1 MGKVLVYFLV
11 VYRRQMCSFKIFDA
25 DFWRLLKAVWR
36 CLQMISLTSVL
47 DGCPVEIRSPRCLFH
62 LHYYAS
68 QPSTPPSALHPTP
81 LRHFCS
87 LISFTSALS
96 AGFLWNPTANDG
108 GLSRTTRLRSHY
120 LSSALFLF
128 LPHPRFRTIHLP
140 LSSLSS
146 ALTSQF
152 CVWGSEE
159 EGCFSSQ
166 ACNLSI
172 IALFS
177 PVIPDSGWSLWRLRP
192 KNTSTCTEEPPLSYH
207 WSVHRHSW
215 PLQMWYVIL
224 VMWLQRDCIQSGGSF
239 TRRK

>member
-1 MGKVLVYFLV
+1 MLISGG
-11 VYRRQMCSFKIFDA
+11 C
-25 DFWRLLKAVWR
+25 WTVWR

-62 LHYYAS
+62 LHYCAS

-152 CVWGSEE
+152 CAWGSEE
-159 EGCFSSQ
+159 EGCFVSQ

-192 KNTSTCTEEPPLSYH
+192 KNTSTCTEQPPLSYH

-215 PLQMWYVIL
+215 PLQIWYVIL
-224 VMWLQRDCIQSGGSF
+224 GCDVITTWLYPVRWLFYKKKI
-239 TRRK
+239 RRAVKREPGD